1 MSGISGPKIIT
12 SGCVLSLDAAD
23 KLSYKGSGTT
33 WKDLSGNNNTGTL
46 TNGPTFNA
54 GNMGS
59 IVFDGVND
67 HISVTPINRLNTTTL
82 DIWFNALS
90 VSSNTGIRQYLYTQ
104 QRNPPTLAL
113 YTYQERQGIHIAGNV
128 FEFQYLDTTNNNGT
142 ITSISTISANTW
154 YNLVVTL
161 DGTTPKMYLNG
172 TQLSVTGNLSTPK
185 SITVNQAFVGRRGDG
200 QGDDYFGG
208 NIASVKDYNRALSA
222 TEILNNY
229 NATKSRFNR

>member
-1 MSGISGPKIIT
+1 
-12 SGCVLSLDAAD
+12 
-23 KLSYKGSGTT
+23 
-33 WKDLSGNNNTGTL
+33 
-46 TNGPTFNA
+46 
-54 GNMGS
+54 
-59 IVFDGVND
+59 VFDGLND

-82 DIWFNALS
+82 DIWFNASS